1 MTEQCSEVP
10 VGFSDLEMKRIRA
23 AAGMLPESKR
33 GQFLRSVGNRLAD
46 LPYQAS
52 VADIES
58 AITFVLSGYGI
69 AGGRSAF
76 RHLAPK

>member
-1 MTEQCSEVP
+1 MTEQRSEVP
-10 VGFSDLEMKRIRA
+10 VSISDLEMKRIRA

-52 VADIES
+52 VADIET
-58 AITFVLSGYGI
+58 AIAFVLSGHGV

-76 RHLAPK
+76 RPLEPK